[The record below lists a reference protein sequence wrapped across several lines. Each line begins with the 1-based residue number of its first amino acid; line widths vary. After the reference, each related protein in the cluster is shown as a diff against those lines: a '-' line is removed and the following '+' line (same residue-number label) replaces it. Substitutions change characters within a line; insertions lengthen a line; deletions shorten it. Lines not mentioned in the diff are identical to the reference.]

1 MGALTVTFAIR
12 RYGIPDA
19 VMLSLVTSSIML
31 GMKLDK
37 LTLLK
42 HWYAIVAWRGSSLL
56 WQALVA
62 SVDYGAGGT
71 RSAHGKPRWT
81 NTRWSTQS

>member
-19 VMLSLVTSSIML
+19 VVLSLVTSSIML

-37 LTLLK
+37 LSLLK
-42 HWYAIVAWRGSSLL
+42 HWYAIVGLALL
-56 WQALVA
+56 
-62 SVDYGAGGT
+62 
-71 RSAHGKPRWT
+71 
-81 NTRWSTQS
+81 

>member
-19 VMLSLVTSSIML
+19 VVLSLVTSSIML

-37 LTLLK
+37 LSLLK
-42 HWYAIVAWRGSSLL
+42 HWYAIVALRGSSML
-56 WQALVA
+56 
-62 SVDYGAGGT
+62 
-71 RSAHGKPRWT
+71 
-81 NTRWSTQS
+81 

>member
-19 VMLSLVTSSIML
+19 VVLSLVTSSIML

-37 LTLLK
+37 LSLLK
-42 HWYAIVAWRGSSLL
+42 HWYAIVAWGGRHWLL
-56 WQALVA
+56 AWVCCN
-62 SVDYGAGGT
+62 AGGT
-71 RSAHGKPRWT
+71 RSALGKVRWT
-81 NTRWSTQS
+81 NTRWSTPS

>member
-19 VMLSLVTSSIML
+19 VVLSLVTSSIML

-37 LTLLK
+37 LSLLK
-42 HWYAIVAWRGSSLL
+42 HWCAIVAWRGSSM
-56 WQALVA
+56 V
-62 SVDYGAGGT
+62 
-71 RSAHGKPRWT
+71 
-81 NTRWSTQS
+81 

>member
-19 VMLSLVTSSIML
+19 VVLSLVTSAIML

-42 HWYAIVAWRGSSLL
+42 HWYTIVA
-56 WQALVA
+56 
-62 SVDYGAGGT
+62 GT
-71 RSAHGKPRWT
+71 VLHVVTGT
-81 NTRWSTQS
+81 GC